1 MKDLSVVQYY
11 SKFHKIVLST
21 DHQNQNEKYF
31 HMKVL
36 LCGFFVS
43 CLKVLPTT
51 GKANVDG
58 NVDCT

>member
-1 MKDLSVVQYY
+1 
-11 SKFHKIVLST
+11 
-21 DHQNQNEKYF
+21 
-31 HMKVL
+31 MKVL